1 MDKQQFNK
9 PIFKHDCDK
18 CEFIEGFML
27 EEKRF
32 DLYRCESDSPG
43 ISYIARYSHRG
54 GDYWSMPWNI
64 LKYLN
69 AEGYTL
75 LLSEVQKRAKL
86 REKK

>member
-32 DLYRCESDSPG
+32 DLYRCESDSPVLT
-43 ISYIARYSHRG
+43 SWRRLLEYA
-54 GDYWSMPWNI
+54 
-64 LKYLN
+64 L
-69 AEGYTL
+69 EYT
-75 LLSEVQKRAKL
+75 
-86 REKK
+86 